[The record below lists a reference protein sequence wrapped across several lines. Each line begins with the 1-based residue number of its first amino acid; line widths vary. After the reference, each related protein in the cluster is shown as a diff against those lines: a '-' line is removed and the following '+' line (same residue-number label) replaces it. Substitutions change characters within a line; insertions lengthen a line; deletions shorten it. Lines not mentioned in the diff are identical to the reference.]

1 MRTRLSDGT
10 PVLLR
15 SIEDSD
21 KQALAAG
28 LASLSPES
36 VRRRFLTVKPRFT
49 AAELRYLTEVDGFD
63 HYAVVAVDP
72 RPPGG
77 LIAVARLVRLN
88 DDPTAAEAAIVVCDA
103 YQRRRLGT
111 RLAVLLADAARER
124 GITHIQASME
134 SDNVPALALMRTIAA
149 RLTSAGN
156 SRGVREVV
164 ADLAAAG

>member
-15 SIEDSD
+15 SIEASD

-28 LASLSPES
+28 LTSLSAES
-36 VRRRFLTVKPRFT
+36 VRRRFLTAKPRFT

-63 HYAVVAVDP
+63 HYAVVAIDP
-72 RPPGG
+72 RHPGG
-77 LIAVARLVRLN
+77 VIAVARLVRLN
-88 DDPTAAEAAIVVCDA
+88 DDPGVAEAAIIVCDA
-103 YQRRRLGT
+103 YQGRRLGT

-124 GITHIQASME
+124 GINRIQASME

-149 RLTSAGN
+149 RLTSTAP

-164 ADLAAAG
+164 ADIAVAG